1 MDYKR
6 SYILGRSAER
16 FRENK
21 MLRRV
26 RYIFSL
32 GMIWLLEQLPYGF
45 AIGIA
50 RVFGF
55 LGWLL
60 DPLHRRIAEIQ
71 MKNALG
77 KGYSTGDSLRVFMR
91 HGDILVDAIRF
102 AYMDAEELSRRVT
115 IEGRQFLD
123 EALASNRGVML
134 ITGHVGNWEI
144 LAHLPRLIGIEFCVM
159 ADRRKDP
166 LMESIVDSIRSR
178 SGATILPPKGKA
190 LMLIRELRKGRVI
203 GILVDQRG
211 KRGDKVF
218 CDVFGMP
225 APTNPAPAFI
235 AIKGDAIIVPVYAI
249 KEKGKYRVCFENAID
264 ARAFSRDR
272 EGIFDLSQA
281 MQTWVESVVRRYPTH
296 WFWLHSRW
304 TRRSDMRKII
314 KTGQDFRTYIFTQ
327 NERVMHGSPMI

>member
-1 MDYKR
+1 
-6 SYILGRSAER
+6 
-16 FRENK
+16 
-21 MLRRV
+21 MLRKI

-32 GMIWLLEQLPYGF
+32 GMIWLLRHVPYAV
-45 AIGIA
+45 AIAIA
-50 RVFGF
+50 RFFGL
-55 LGWLL
+55 LGWVL
-60 DPLHRRIAEIQ
+60 DPLHRKIASIQ
-71 MKNALG
+71 MKQALG
-77 KGYSTGDSLRVFMR
+77 NDYARYDTLKVFMR

-102 AYMDAEELSRRVT
+102 AYMDRSELSRRITV
-115 IEGRQFLD
+115 EGRHFLD
-123 EALASNRGVML
+123 QAIASGRGVML
-134 ITGHVGNWEI
+134 ITGHIGNWEV
-144 LAHLPRLIGIEFCVM
+144 LAHLPRLMDIEFCVM

-218 CDVFGMP
+218 CNVFGMP

-249 KEKGKYRVCFENAID
+249 KERGKYMVCFDAPID
-264 ARAFSRDR
+264 SRDFTEGR
-272 EGIFDLSQA
+272 EGIFDLSQV
-281 MQTWVESVVRRYPTH
+281 MQTWVESIVRKYPTH

-314 KTGQDFRTYIFTQ
+314 KTGQDFKTYIFGQ
-327 NERVMHGSPMI
+327 NERVMSGSPMI